1 MLKKRLTQSCVGKW
15 SPRDTRL
22 WNDLC
27 SLLFP
32 AAQLCSA
39 IIERTAICTT
49 GPHRRQKRT
58 KPALGLK
65 SSFALQNQRA
75 SWMMPAFCCAI
86 LINQHDWCLITSHPE
101 RKQKCVD
108 FLWTWIALVSHISAL
123 FLKQSALSGSRGAS
137 SSGPGLFVNITDT
150 LFIGNL
156 FHTLFLSLPKV
167 ESSCS
172 KYDVRQPSPAG
183 GKGGEQKEI
192 IGDACRILK
201 IHYLRPAWFNKNA
214 GVTEY

>member
-1 MLKKRLTQSCVGKW
+1 MR
-15 SPRDTRL
+15 R
-22 WNDLC
+22 
-27 SLLFP
+27 SLFG
-32 AAQLCSA
+32 AD
-39 IIERTAICTT
+39 
-49 GPHRRQKRT
+49 
-58 KPALGLK
+58 
-65 SSFALQNQRA
+65 
-75 SWMMPAFCCAI
+75 
-86 LINQHDWCLITSHPE
+86 DWCLITSHLE
-101 RKQKCVD
+101 RKHERVD
-108 FLWTWIALVSHISAL
+108 FLWTGIALFSHISAL

-172 KYDVRQPSPAG
+172 KYGVRQPSPAG